1 MTMIFSAW
9 TALIFFFKVAVVVG
23 RHLGLEIVD
32 GEEIPFYPFRF
43 LISYTS
49 SFKGSVYLESRFPE
63 VPMKERLTSSFPM
76 DSTQT

>member
-43 LISYTS
+43 L
-49 SFKGSVYLESRFPE
+49 VRFF
-63 VPMKERLTSSFPM
+63 LY
-76 DSTQT
+76 

>member
-32 GEEIPFYPFRF
+32 GEEIPFYPFRCF
-43 LISYTS
+43 INYTS
-49 SFKGSVYLESRFPE
+49 SFKGSVYLEFKFPAAL
-63 VPMKERLTSSFPM
+63 MRERLTS
-76 DSTQT
+76 